1 MYVAFVWRVKRCFIR
16 KSCDEYSKS
25 KDEYSESWN
34 AYSKSWDVCS
44 VY

>member
-16 KSCDEYSKS
+16 KSCDEYSK
-25 KDEYSESWN
+25 DEYSESWN